1 MTKFSEGEPI
11 QRHTDVRLL
20 NDEDYVDFI
29 SWAEQG
35 YVRARFGG
43 LPVLLT
49 PELATQIRA
58 FQRKQP

>member
-1 MTKFSEGEPI
+1 MTKFSEGEPV

-20 NDEDYVDFI
+20 NDEDYVDPI

-35 YVRARFGG
+35 YVRARFAG

-49 PELATQIRA
+49 PEVAAQIRA